1 MYEPL
6 SLGLTIYLVGY
17 IIAFLIVRIAI
28 LENKHLSKDILPTAI
43 VSLASWIVP
52 LRRLYLY
59 LKYN

>member
-1 MYEPL
+1 MHEPL

-17 IIAFLIVRIAI
+17 IVAFLTIRI
-28 LENKHLSKDILPTAI
+28 LTLNKPNLSKDILPTAVI
-43 VSLASWIVP
+43 SLFSWLVP

>member
-1 MYEPL
+1 MHEPL

-17 IIAFLIVRIAI
+17 IVAFFTVRILVI
-28 LENKHLSKDILPTAI
+28 NNSNLSKDILPTAVI
-43 VSLASWIVP
+43 SLFSWLVP